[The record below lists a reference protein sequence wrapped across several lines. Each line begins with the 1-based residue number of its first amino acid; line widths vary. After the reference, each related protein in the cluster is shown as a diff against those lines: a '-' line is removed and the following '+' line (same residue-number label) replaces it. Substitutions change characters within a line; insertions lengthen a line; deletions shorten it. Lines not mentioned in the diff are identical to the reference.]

1 MAQKLSLARRRLAAV
16 PRPDS
21 QQESRVVSLAVASP
35 PIPESDAKIFFIE
48 RDGLAYAGTHVL
60 ADFWGASNLD
70 DPATM
75 ETALREAVDAVG
87 ATLLSVHVH
96 HFSPNGGVSAV
107 AVLAESHISV
117 HTWPERGYAAFDVF
131 TCGSCN
137 PHNAIP
143 VLKRAFQ
150 PKFVQLN
157 EQKRGIV
164 G

>member
-1 MAQKLSLARRRLAAV
+1 MVQKLSLARRRLAAV
-16 PRPDS
+16 PNPAS
-21 QQESRVVSLAVASP
+21 QESRLVSVAVSTP
-35 PIPESDAKIFFIE
+35 PDPETEAKIYFIE
-48 RDGLAYAGTHVL
+48 RDGLAYAGIHLL

-70 DPATM
+70 DPCSM
-75 ETALREAVDAVG
+75 EIALREAVDAVG
-87 ATLLSVHVH
+87 ATLLSMHVH

-131 TCGSCN
+131 TCGTCN
-137 PHNAIP
+137 PHKAIP